1 VKRPVHVAILGAGI
15 MGSTTALMLA
25 QKGVSST
32 LFDAAREPM
41 SRASRWNEGKIHLGF
56 LYAADPTLQ
65 TARRLLPGGLAFK
78 GLVERLIGC
87 SLDQQATRED
97 EIFLVHDNS
106 VVSADATDRYLCAVA
121 NLVRGVKEATG
132 YLVDLSDCMIESLSR
147 REIERIA
154 DARKIS
160 AAFRV
165 PERSVSTNWIAD
177 RYVEAISSERRIELK
192 LQHRVTRVRPKDGSL
207 SGQWIVE
214 TGSEVHGPYDYVVNA
229 LWEGKLF
236 VDSTVDLPPE
246 WEWSHRYR
254 LSLFISTD
262 RPNEAA
268 NAAVIIGPFGDMKN
282 YNGRDFYLSWY
293 LAGLVAEDHSIQP
306 PYSPVITN
314 ARRGQIEESI
324 VSELGAIIPAASSI
338 YRQKQSARL
347 EGGWVFAM
355 GAGALADPEST
366 LHRRDRI
373 GLRRAGTYISVD
385 TGKYS
390 MAPWLALKVVDLI
403 SGH

>member
-1 VKRPVHVAILGAGI
+1 

-25 QKGVSST
+25 QKGVSTT
-32 LFDAAREPM
+32 LFDAADEPM

-56 LYAADPTLQ
+56 LYSADPSLQ
-65 TARRLLPGGLAFK
+65 TARCLLPGGLAFK
-78 GLVERLIGC
+78 GLVERLIGT
-87 SLDQQATRED
+87 SLDQRSTREG
-97 EIFLVHDNS
+97 EIFLVHNNS
-106 VVSADATDRYLCAVA
+106 VVGADATARYLGAVA
-121 NLVRGVKEATG
+121 DLVRGAKEASG
-132 YLVDLSDCMIESLSR
+132 YLVDVSDCMIESLSR
-147 REIERIA
+147 RDIERIA
-154 DARKIS
+154 DARNIA

-177 RYVEAISSERRIELK
+177 RYVEAISSEERIESK
-192 LQHRVTRVRPKDGSL
+192 FRHRVTRVRPIDGST

-214 TGSEVHGPYDYVVNA
+214 TGSELHGPFDFVVNA

-236 VDSTVDLPPE
+236 IDSMVHLPPE

-254 LSLFISTD
+254 LSLFVRTD
-262 RPNEAA
+262 RLNEAESA
-268 NAAVIIGPFGDMKN
+268 VVIIGPYGDMKN

-293 LAGLVAEDHSIQP
+293 PSGLVADDHSIQP
-306 PYSPVITN
+306 PYTPAISS
-314 ARRGQIEESI
+314 AEKEKIEQSI
-324 VSELGAIIPAASSI
+324 VDKLGAIIPAAFSI

-355 GAGALADPEST
+355 GTGSLGDPKST

-373 GLRRAGTYISVD
+373 GLRQVGTYISVD

-390 MAPWLALKVVDLI
+390 MAPWLAQKVVGLI
-403 SGH
+403 TGN